1 MSIKIKVITPE
12 KIIWET
18 EAEQI
23 VLPSVT
29 GGLGI
34 LTNHANLVTVLK
46 AGLIKKFEQ
55 NSCVPL
61 ILWGGVAQI
70 EDNQITVLANGVEE
84 FTEDTM
90 TREAANQEVLKF
102 TQELEKMQSDEAD
115 YLPTKLKVEL
125 AEARV
130 EGLALIGSA

>member
-18 EAEQI
+18 ESEQI

-46 AGLIKKFEQ
+46 AGLIKKREQ
-55 NSCVPL
+55 NGWTPL

-70 EDNQITVLANGVEE
+70 ENNEITVLANGVEE
-84 FTEDTM
+84 FTENTM
-90 TREAANQEVLKF
+90 TREEANKEVLEV
-102 TQELEKMQSDEAD
+102 TQKLEKLNSGEPEYTQ
-115 YLPTKLKVEL
+115 TKLKAEL
-125 AEARV
+125 AEARI
-130 EGLALIGSA
+130 EGLDIISSS